1 MIDNILLYIKLFPSL
16 IKFTKQRIID
26 TWKRFA
32 ILFIAELVLVLIALI
47 TLSFIEIEDISK
59 ARWLYR
65 IVAMITFATMFAT
78 IFKSFKE
85 YSQDYL
91 ITKSF
96 QSTPLITTVANA
108 LIGSSICCI
117 LSIITLLF
125 KPVNFD
131 ASFTAFIVFYIMMI
145 LFIIFI
151 SVTLGLLDII
161 YKNMTMIF
169 WLAVV
174 INFFIVPII
183 FIPSANENLMIQLLK
198 LNPLFYL
205 IDGLATSTIYGVV
218 NMYNISYHI
227 YFILIIVTIGAINF
241 MLMRYV
247 AHSKYKYSSNII
259 ATKINK
265 RVNQN
270 HSVVYGSG
278 SLFLKII

>member
-26 TWKRFA
+26 TWKWFA
-32 ILFIAELVLVLIALI
+32 FLFIVELVLVLIALI

-117 LSIITLLF
+117 LSIIILLF

-131 ASFTAFIVFYIMMI
+131 ASFIAFIVFYLMMI

-151 SVTLGLLDII
+151 SVTLGLLDTI
-161 YKNMTMIF
+161 YKNMSMIF

-259 ATKINK
+259 ATKNK
-265 RVNQN
+265 
-270 HSVVYGSG
+270 
-278 SLFLKII
+278 

>member
-32 ILFIAELVLVLIALI
+32 ILFILELVLVLIALI

-169 WLAVV
+169 WLVV
-174 INFFIVPII
+174 INF
-183 FIPSANENLMIQLLK
+183 L
-198 LNPLFYL
+198 
-205 IDGLATSTIYGVV
+205 
-218 NMYNISYHI
+218 
-227 YFILIIVTIGAINF
+227 
-241 MLMRYV
+241 
-247 AHSKYKYSSNII
+247 
-259 ATKINK
+259 
-265 RVNQN
+265 
-270 HSVVYGSG
+270 
-278 SLFLKII
+278 